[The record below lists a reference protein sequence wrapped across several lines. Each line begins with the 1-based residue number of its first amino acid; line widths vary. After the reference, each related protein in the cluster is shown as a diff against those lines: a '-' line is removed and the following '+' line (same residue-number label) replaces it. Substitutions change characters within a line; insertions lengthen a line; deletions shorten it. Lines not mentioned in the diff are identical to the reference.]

1 MIMNAENQ
9 VYRKLQRHMDR
20 MPGGFPEVESG
31 LDIKLLKY
39 LFTPEEAEIATQLS
53 MKPEPLKRIYNR
65 VKDRGMSSDELRQML
80 DRMMRKGVILTVE
93 EGYDE
98 THYCNAE
105 FAMGGIF
112 NFQLN
117 NLTKELLTDYH
128 QYQAEKGKRQ
138 KPATGMGL
146 PLRTI
151 PVEQSIPV
159 PAKYSVSDY
168 DSVRKLVGEARGKI
182 SVANCICRL
191 TSQILEDGCKK
202 TGLIE
207 ACLMIGPDHA
217 RRHVD
222 MGIGRYL
229 TKEEAFELLDKA
241 QQDGLVLQPE
251 NSKRPDTICICCGDC
266 CVLLKMLNNHPRPVD
281 MYITNFY
288 VQVDRGRCTGCEVC
302 IEKCQLN
309 ALSMVDSAAEVNLD
323 RCIGCGNC
331 VALCPEKAIAL
342 LKKEPEKVPFKD
354 KPEVNM
360 KTLAARTGAWNMMKI
375 RMKSLLGMKV

>member
-1 MIMNAENQ
+1 MNKEDQ
-9 VYRKLQRHMDR
+9 VYRQLQRHLDR

-31 LDIKLLKY
+31 LDIKLLKH
-39 LFTPEEAEIATQLS
+39 LFTPEEAEMATQLS
-53 MKPEPLKRIYNR
+53 MRPEPLTRVYGR
-65 VKDRGMSSDELRQML
+65 VKDSVKSIDELRQML

-128 QYQAEKGKRQ
+128 QYQAEKGQRQ
-138 KPATGMGL
+138 KPVTGMGL

-151 PVEQSIPV
+151 PVEKSIPV
-159 PAKYSVSDY
+159 PEKYSVSDY
-168 DSVRKLVGEARGKI
+168 DSVRKLVGEARGRI
-182 SVANCICRL
+182 SVANCICRM

-202 TGLIE
+202 TDLIE

-229 TKEEAFELLDKA
+229 TKEEAFELLEKA

-266 CVLLKMLNNHPRPVD
+266 CVLLKMLNKPPRPVD
-281 MYITNFY
+281 MYLTNFY
-288 VQVDRGRCTGCEVC
+288 SQVDSATCTGCGIC

-309 ALSMVDSAAEVNLD
+309 ALSIVDNKAEVNLD

-331 VALCPEKAIAL
+331 VALCPEQAIVL
-342 LKKEPEKVPFKD
+342 LKKETEHVPFKD
-354 KPEVNM
+354 KDTVNL
-360 KTLAARTGAWNMMKI
+360 KTLAARRGAWNMMKV
-375 RMKSLLGMKV
+375 RAKSLLGMKV

>member
-1 MIMNAENQ
+1 MNTENQ
-9 VYRKLQRHMDR
+9 VYRKLQRHLDR

-31 LDIKLLKY
+31 LDIKLLKQ
-39 LFTPEEAEIATQLS
+39 LFTPEEAEMATQLS
-53 MKPEPLKRIYNR
+53 MKPEPIIRIYNR
-65 VKDRGMSSDELRQML
+65 VKGSGMSIEELRQLL
-80 DRMMRKGVILTVE
+80 DRMMRKGLILTVE

-117 NLTKELLTDYH
+117 NLTKDLLTDYH
-128 QYQAEKGKRQ
+128 QYQAEKSQRQ
-138 KPATGMGL
+138 KPVTGMGL

-151 PVEQSIPV
+151 PVEQSIPI
-159 PAKYSVSDY
+159 PEKYRVSDY

-191 TSQILEDGCKK
+191 TSQILEDGCQK
-202 TGLIE
+202 TDLIE

-266 CVLLKMLNNHPRPVD
+266 CVLLKMLNNHPRPVE

-288 VQVDRGRCTGCEVC
+288 AQVNPELCTGCEVC
-302 IEKCQLN
+302 VEKCQLN
-309 ALSMVDSAAEVNLD
+309 ALDMVEGVAEVNLD

-331 VALCPEKAIAL
+331 VALCQDKAITL

-354 KPEVNM
+354 KDTVNM
-360 KTLAARTGAWNMMKI
+360 KTLAGRVGGWNMMKI
-375 RMKSLLGMKV
+375 RAKMLLRMKV